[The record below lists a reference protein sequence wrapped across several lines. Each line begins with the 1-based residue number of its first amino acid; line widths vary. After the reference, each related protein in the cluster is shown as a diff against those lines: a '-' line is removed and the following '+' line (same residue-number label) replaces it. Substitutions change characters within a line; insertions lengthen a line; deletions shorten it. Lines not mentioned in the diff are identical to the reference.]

1 MPCSSPWDGGLIMTQ
16 CHPDPLCYQLS
27 SPSWVTFTHIVPWL
41 TRSKFISLI
50 LHQRTS
56 AYLLHEK
63 PFSTCEMKL
72 KTTSWE
78 VYMRNEICI
87 ISYWEQSRSG
97 LRSSQSCRENEC
109 KALYL
114 LAIPETWLHIKDY
127 ISALFLRQETKT
139 QTLSQKQVWLRV
151 SSLEE
156 HGGRAEVVISC
167 SCVVPARRGGAM
179 IASFQSIS
187 ASAIITSSLYSLSSL
202 LQLWLKPQVML
213 LYFLLPLDGEC
224 KAISSL
230 ISSLR

>member
-1 MPCSSPWDGGLIMTQ
+1 M
-16 CHPDPLCYQLS
+16 
-27 SPSWVTFTHIVPWL
+27 TFTHIVPWL
-41 TRSKFISLI
+41 PWSKFISLI
-50 LHQRTS
+50 FHQRTS

-114 LAIPETWLHIKDY
+114 LAILKTRLHIKNY
-127 ISALFLRQETKT
+127 ISALLLRQETKI
-139 QTLSQKQVWLRV
+139 QTLSQEQVWLGV
-151 SSLEE
+151 ATFQE

-167 SCVVPARRGGAM
+167 SCVVSAKRGDASLV
-179 IASFQSIS
+179 ASFQNIS
-187 ASAIITSSLYSLSSL
+187 PHINITSPSYSFSSL
-202 LQLWLKPQVML
+202 LQLQLKPQVMSLYCFAPTGWWVYGHFGPYL
-213 LYFLLPLDGEC
+213 LFKIKRP
-224 KAISSL
+224 KMPSL
-230 ISSLR
+230 KFGGQWWL

>member
-1 MPCSSPWDGGLIMTQ
+1 MAGRSPLRSPDRVREEKKKSFLSLRKRAPEETVPSAMLCSSPWDGGLIMIQ
-16 CHPDPLCYQLS
+16 CHPDLLCHQLS
-27 SPSWVTFTHIVPWL
+27 SLSQVTFTHIIPWVP
-41 TRSKFISLI
+41 RSKFISLI

-97 LRSSQSCRENEC
+97 LKSSQNCRENEC

-114 LAIPETWLHIKDY
+114 LAIPKTWLHIKDY

-139 QTLSQKQVWLRV
+139 QTLSQEQVRQDCFF
-151 SSLEE
+151 
-156 HGGRAEVVISC
+156 GRAW
-167 SCVVPARRGGAM
+167 R
-179 IASFQSIS
+179 
-187 ASAIITSSLYSLSSL
+187 
-202 LQLWLKPQVML
+202 
-213 LYFLLPLDGEC
+213 
-224 KAISSL
+224 
-230 ISSLR
+230 